1 MAIKFESGRP
11 ELLKY
16 INQEL
21 VIRHVVRS
29 QEISRA
35 DLARETGLSLP
46 SIMRIV
52 DALVEKGYLIE
63 IGIGTSS
70 AGRKPSL
77 LAINKAHKYVV
88 GIEIAGRSMVT
99 LADFGGNP
107 IEAITIDS
115 KDSQS
120 PEAILDLLLS
130 ATNQLIANHNLNP
143 SDIAGIGIGTPGNN
157 FKHNKPMKGF
167 ILKGWESID
176 VGAWFSQRLQIPVI
190 VENVCRTRTISEIWF
205 GDGRLHPDF
214 LYVYLDQGVGVG
226 IVSKG
231 MILEGAHGVAGEF
244 GHMSIDMKGKQC
256 YCGKKGCI
264 EMYVSLGAQAQRLQ
278 EGTAPGALLEAVS
291 DELAFALANMV
302 NLLNPPIIILGGLVV
317 KSMPGLTEMV
327 KQKMMPYVF
336 HNLALKTQVIESQLD
351 NESAC
356 LGSIALVIHQTLM
369 ART

>member
-1 MAIKFESGRP
+1 MSIKFESGRP
-11 ELLKY
+11 ELIKY
-16 INQEL
+16 MNQEL

-52 DALVEKGYLIE
+52 DALVEKGFLIE
-63 IGIGTSS
+63 TGVGVTA

-77 LAINKAHKYVV
+77 LAINKAHKYVL
-88 GIEIAGRSMVT
+88 GLEISSRSIVT
-99 LADFGGNP
+99 LTDFGGNP

-120 PEAILDLLLS
+120 PEDILNLLLN
-130 ATNQLIANHNLNP
+130 ATLQLIARHNLKP
-143 SDIAGIGIGTPGNN
+143 QQIAGIGIGTPGNN
-157 FKHNKPMKGF
+157 FKHHKPMKGF

-176 VGAWFSQRLQIPVI
+176 VGQWFNSRLEIPVI

-205 GDGRLHPDF
+205 GEGRHHSDF
-214 LYVYLDQGVGVG
+214 LYVFVDQGVGVG

-231 MILEGAHGVAGEF
+231 MIFEGAHGVAGEF
-244 GHMSIDMKGKQC
+244 GHTSIDIHGKPC
-256 YCGKKGCI
+256 YCGKNGCI
-264 EMYVSLGAQAQRLQ
+264 EMYVSMGALAQRSD
-278 EGTAPGALLEAVS
+278 EGTPSDELLETVS
-291 DELAFALANMV
+291 NELAFALANMV
-302 NLLNPPIIILGGLVV
+302 NLLNPPIIILGGSVV
-317 KSMPGLTEMV
+317 KSMPELTEMV

-336 HNLALKTQVIESQLD
+336 HNLALKTEVFASQLD
-351 NESAC
+351 NESLC
-356 LGSIALVIHQTLM
+356 LGSIALVIHETLM